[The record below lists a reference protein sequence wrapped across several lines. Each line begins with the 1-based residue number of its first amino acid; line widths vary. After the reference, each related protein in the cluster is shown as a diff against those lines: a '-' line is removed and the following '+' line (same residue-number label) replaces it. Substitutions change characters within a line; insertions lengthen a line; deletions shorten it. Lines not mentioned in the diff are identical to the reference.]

1 MKTASTMQWL
11 FIQITTTKVWIMQI
25 YDIILYSFHNIETI
39 AISVVSM
46 GKVLPSKYGH
56 EVDTCL
62 LVWSMRKKTC
72 DFEGG
77 KRMYIE

>member
-1 MKTASTMQWL
+1 MKTACTMQWL
-11 FIQITTTKVWIMQI
+11 FIQITITKVWIIQI
-25 YDIILYSFHNIETI
+25 YDMILYSFDNIETI
-39 AISVVSM
+39 AISFVSM
-46 GKVLPSKYGH
+46 GKVSPSKYGH

-77 KRMYIE
+77 KRM